1 MRPFDPAPRRDASA
15 GAGRCARLMLIEYG
29 IARRKPA
36 MPSPARL
43 VRPTL
48 LAAALCAANLAVA
61 ELPASAPFTPA
72 QQQAIRQISASEAQ
86 AQVPLVASAAA
97 ASVAKTIE
105 GEKQA
110 IGVAKDALEVGRKSV
125 DWWLSNISVWLGGLG
140 LLIGAASIGIPL
152 WMGRKQR
159 AEWNEKLDELIK
171 KLNEAESVQR
181 QAQENAD
188 EIAAL
193 LHESRHKASLIP
205 NSEVLK
211 GELSDELLAKLKAE
225 KPPQVVKLIKQAWD
239 AQHRE
244 DWQAALPLWSLLSL
258 IESQDSNVWFNLGV
272 VHSEGHQN
280 WIAAAECFQRSNLL
294 DPHPSTLF
302 NWASCIYEQG
312 VISKQDEKLREAID
326 KYREAY
332 GLDENFSI
340 AYFQRAATLVELAT
354 WVSGSQKH
362 LYFAEAQADYEN
374 AIKHGFQ
381 VKRKVYEELTKLM
394 TLWAASLAEP
404 ERQEKLEAA
413 ANYKKQAG

>member
-1 MRPFDPAPRRDASA
+1 
-15 GAGRCARLMLIEYG
+15 MLIEYG
-29 IARRKPA
+29 ITRRKSA

-61 ELPASAPFTPA
+61 AQPASAPFTPA

-110 IGVAKDALEVGRKSV
+110 IDVAKDALEVGRKSV
-125 DWWLSNISVWLGGLG
+125 DWWLTTLGLIMAVAGIGLSVWLSRKHHEVELQ
-140 LLIGAASIGIPL
+140 LKEADVAKQKVEDALRNAEQLIESFS
-152 WMGRKQR
+152 KQT
-159 AEWNEKLDELIK
+159 
-171 KLNEAESVQR
+171 
-181 QAQENAD
+181 
-188 EIAAL
+188 
-193 LHESRHKASLIP
+193 SLIP
-205 NSEVLK
+205 NADAISDKLSADVL
-211 GELSDELLAKLKAE
+211 EKLKMV

-302 NWASCIYEQG
+302 NWANCIHEQARP
-312 VISKQDEKLREAID
+312 SKQRDKSNEAIAM
-326 KYREAY
+326 YREAY
-332 GLDENFSI
+332 TLHKNFSE
-340 AYFQRAATLVELAT
+340 AYFQRAVTLAELAS
-354 WVSGSQKH
+354 WEVGSEQQAH
-362 LYFAEAQADYEN
+362 FAEAKTDYEN

-381 VKRKVYEELTKLM
+381 VKRTVYEQLAQLM
-394 TLWAASLAEP
+394 KLWADSLAEP

-413 ANYKKQAG
+413 ASYKRQAEQAL

>member
-1 MRPFDPAPRRDASA
+1 
-15 GAGRCARLMLIEYG
+15 MLIEYG

-36 MPSPARL
+36 MPRAIPL

-61 ELPASAPFTPA
+61 AQPASAPFTPA
-72 QQQAIRQISASEAQ
+72 QQQAIRQISASAAQ

-110 IGVAKDALEVGRKSV
+110 IDVAKDALEVGRKSV
-125 DWWLSNISVWLGGLG
+125 DWWLTTLGLIMAVAGIGLSVWLSRKHHEVELQLKEADVAKQKVEDALRNAEQLIESFSKQTS
-140 LLIGAASIGIPL
+140 LLTGSERLIKSDKQVGEPSVTDSAS
-152 WMGRKQR
+152 
-159 AEWNEKLDELIK
+159 EKL
-171 KLNEAESVQR
+171 S
-181 QAQENAD
+181 
-188 EIAAL
+188 
-193 LHESRHKASLIP
+193 
-205 NSEVLK
+205 SEVL
-211 GELSDELLAKLKAE
+211 EKLQKI

-302 NWASCIYEQG
+302 NWANCIHEQARP
-312 VISKQDEKLREAID
+312 SKQRDKSNEAIAM
-326 KYREAY
+326 YREAY
-332 GLDENFSI
+332 TLHKNFSE
-340 AYFQRAATLVELAT
+340 AYFQRAVTLAELAS
-354 WVSGSQKH
+354 WEVGSEQQAH
-362 LYFAEAQADYEN
+362 FAEAKTDYEN
-374 AIKHGFQ
+374 AIRHGFQ
-381 VKRKVYEELTKLM
+381 VKRTVYEQLAQLM

-404 ERQEKLEAA
+404 EQQEKLEAA
-413 ANYKKQAG
+413 ANYRKQAEQSL